1 MTTHHLGIVLAAQ
14 LLLWHATEAVSQ
26 KVYRCGPDGRVYSQT
41 PCKDSY
47 EAKAEDKRTPE
58 QRKAAEDTVKREEKQ
73 AKEAAAAQG
82 AAPIATPVAAMSAAS
97 GASASASQK
106 KPAAKKPPPAQP

>member
-14 LLLWHATEAVSQ
+14 LLLCHAAEAASQ

-58 QRKAAEDTVKREEKQ
+58 QRKAAEDAVKREEKQ

-82 AAPIATPVAAMSAAS
+82 AAPIATPVAAASAAS

-106 KPAAKKPPPAQP
+106 KPVAKKPPPAQP